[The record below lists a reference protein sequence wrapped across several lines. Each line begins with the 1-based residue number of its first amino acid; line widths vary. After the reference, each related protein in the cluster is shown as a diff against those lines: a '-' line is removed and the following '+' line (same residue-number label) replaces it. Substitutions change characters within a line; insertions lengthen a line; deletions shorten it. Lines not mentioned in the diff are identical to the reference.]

1 METNMKRFT
10 EYLQESVVEKK
21 YDFRVKIAG
30 DITKENETK
39 LESLLGKFKVS
50 SFKKSATTPVQQ
62 FPLDFPNIQ
71 NSQVNI
77 YEVTLDYPTTSFELT
92 EYLTSG
98 LAVEKQHLVV
108 RKPGEPLEEYQ
119 DQSPIRAGNNP
130 LLTDSDYKESPNA
143 KFEDYYGDK
152 YNTGFV
158 KELNDILKLQRKARG
173 EEIPTEGA
181 AKYNIDAA
189 QNNTSPIKETD
200 YDPRK

>member
-1 METNMKRFT
+1 MKRFT
-10 EYLQESVVEKK
+10 EYLQEGITDKK

-39 LESLLGKFKVS
+39 LESMLGKFKVS

-77 YEVTLDYPTTSFELT
+77 YEVTLDYPTTTFELT

-98 LAVEKQHLVV
+98 LAVGRQNLVV

-119 DQSPIRAGNNP
+119 SGEPIRQGEKA
-130 LLTDSDYKESPNA
+130 LLTDPDYKESPNA
-143 KFEDYYGDK
+143 TFEDYYGDK

-173 EEIPTEGA
+173 EEIPTEGD
-181 AKYNIDAA
+181 AKYNIDVA